1 MKWTL
6 AQMYKVEVA
15 SGKKTL
21 LQKLELSEKA
31 GSTFRLRL
39 YYAEQSK
46 TYAYNVRRTLDSLY
60 VVDGLE

>member
-1 MKWTL
+1 M
-6 AQMYKVEVA
+6 
-15 SGKKTL
+15 
-21 LQKLELSEKA
+21 
-31 GSTFRLRL
+31 